1 MTEQIKAALLGLL
14 LVLAFGCGWVIKD
27 WKARAQIAGI
37 KTEYVTVLQQI
48 LEKTAAAAGAV
59 RRAEQLASLAIAAA
73 DSKFTGEL
81 ADAKLETQKLRE
93 CVRTGTCG
101 VRIKTVYIS
110 DSRSAGAA
118 DASPG
123 SVGNDSI
130 ALDVSVSERVLNLR
144 DAISEDA
151 AKLGYL
157 REYAEQC
164 HQLGAEVISS
174 VGQSSVRFG
183 HHSGVMRRFLP
194 PNK

>member
-14 LVLAFGCGWVIKD
+14 LVLAFGCGWAVKD
-27 WKARAQIAGI
+27 WKAQAQIASI
-37 KTEYVTVLQQI
+37 KTEHATVLQQ
-48 LEKTAAAAGAV
+48 LSEKTAAAAGAV

-101 VRIKTVYIS
+101 VRIKTVYAS
-110 DSRSAGAA
+110 DSGSAGAA
-118 DASPG
+118 DTATG
-123 SVGNDSI
+123 SVGNDSV
-130 ALDVSVSERVLNLR
+130 ALDAGVSERVLDLR

-164 HQLGAEVISS
+164 QQLGAEVI
-174 VGQSSVRFG
+174 
-183 HHSGVMRRFLP
+183 
-194 PNK
+194 K